1 MIIKPWFDMSCF
13 YRYYIWRG
21 KFKTIVKYCKKEA
34 PAKRLTTAVILIFQ
48 DQLNIYSDLFSL
60 MCVNIRLTR
69 LYPTQTIYIIKL
81 IYPLSIWQKITV
93 KLFDFKKVQFLMRL
107 SLRKNQRFVVS
118 NLKNDGRISDIWK
131 EDKL

>member
-1 MIIKPWFDMSCF
+1 MSCF

-21 KFKTIVKYCKKEA
+21 KFKIIVKDCKKEA

-81 IYPLSIWQKITV
+81 IYPLSI
-93 KLFDFKKVQFLMRL
+93 
-107 SLRKNQRFVVS
+107 
-118 NLKNDGRISDIWK
+118 
-131 EDKL
+131 